1 MTIRLGNQELKLD
14 ILRLKPSQRGSKL
27 KTGCHC
33 FLKEDRWRRLRMFK
47 LYGRGRAV
55 MRKLGIALDGEE
67 FGCLATSSDF
77 ECASR

>member
-1 MTIRLGNQELKLD
+1 
-14 ILRLKPSQRGSKL
+14 
-27 KTGCHC
+27 
-33 FLKEDRWRRLRMFK
+33 MFK